1 VVRHVIKVILF
12 VICVTLLMLGCA
24 NPALEHLRQGDSY
37 SNRKLWDEAIIEYSK
52 AIELDPGF
60 AIAYSKR
67 GTAYNMKEL
76 YDLAIADCN
85 KAILLAPN
93 LAEVYWNR
101 SLAYKALGEKS
112 KAIADIEKFI
122 TLTDNPQWI
131 EMVEQEIEELSR

>member
-1 VVRHVIKVILF
+1 
-12 VICVTLLMLGCA
+12 MLGCA
-24 NPALEHLRQGDSY
+24 NPALKHLRQGDSY
-37 SNRKLWDEAIIEYSK
+37 SDQKLWDEAIIEYSK
-52 AIELDPGF
+52 AIELDPGV
-60 AIAYSKR
+60 AIAYGKR
-67 GTAYNMKEL
+67 AYAYL
-76 YDLAIADCN
+76 YRAQYELAIADCN

-93 LAEVYWNR
+93 LAVAYWNR